1 MSKRTETETETERRL
16 RMGLGP
22 WLRTV
27 GEEVE
32 RDAGAEVA
40 DRPPP
45 QGRSPTLERGTDP
58 RGPLER
64 R

>member
-1 MSKRTETETETERRL
+1 MSKRTETETERRL

-32 RDAGAEVA
+32 REAGAEVA

-45 QGRSPTLERGTDP
+45 QGRSPTLERGTDH